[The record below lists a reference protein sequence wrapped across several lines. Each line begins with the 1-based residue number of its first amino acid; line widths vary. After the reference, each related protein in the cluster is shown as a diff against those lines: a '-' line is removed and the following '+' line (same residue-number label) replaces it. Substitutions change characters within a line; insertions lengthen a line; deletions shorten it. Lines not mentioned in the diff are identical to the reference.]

1 MATME
6 QWKDMAAGAAQKAT
20 EAAQNAA
27 KAAKYVAFVSKKK
40 FAIAAEQEKIRRAYT
55 RLGKVYYKDYVTDE
69 EPDQAEYAP
78 ICDEISTSYRKINAL
93 KDEIADAKAAYTGE
107 ASAEEADQLEAL
119 AAPQDPEEAAEAAE
133 EAADEAAEATE
144 EAADEAAEATEE
156 AADEAV
162 EEPTDEAAE
171 EAAE

>member
-40 FAIAAEQEKIRRAYT
+40 LAIAAEQEKIRRAYT

-93 KDEIADAKAAYTGE
+93 KDEIADAKAAYSGE

-119 AAPQDPEEAAEAAE
+119 AAPQDPEKSADEAAE
-133 EAADEAAEATE
+133 EAADEATE
-144 EAADEAAEATEE
+144 EAAE
-156 AADEAV
+156 
-162 EEPTDEAAE
+162 
-171 EAAE
+171 